1 MMKSLLILL
10 CIPLILFSK
19 DLLEKTYY
27 IEGNDINISHL
38 VNHPKEDKV
47 LFHFQNNR
55 YTKRIKSKQ
64 LIEILKSYNYN
75 NVESQSRYIKFIKKS
90 PIDLSQAKIYIE
102 DFYLSVYPDMTIYS
116 IDVTPRGYINSLGEN
131 FTINIPTKSTLS
143 NKGILSIK
151 TAKKK
156 KLFFDYIID
165 AEISVFTAKGLI
177 PRGTKLSLLNTHKKS
192 VSFDKYR
199 AVPIQDIQTKSLQS
213 KHNIPN
219 GRIITTRDVQALLL
233 VKRNATVSVKLDNNA
248 IIIEFSAKALQNGKL
263 NDIITVQKK
272 NGKKFKAVVIGK
284 NKVEIR

>member
-1 MMKSLLILL
+1 MKSLLILL

-116 IDVTPRGYINSLGEN
+116 IDVTPRGYISSLGEN